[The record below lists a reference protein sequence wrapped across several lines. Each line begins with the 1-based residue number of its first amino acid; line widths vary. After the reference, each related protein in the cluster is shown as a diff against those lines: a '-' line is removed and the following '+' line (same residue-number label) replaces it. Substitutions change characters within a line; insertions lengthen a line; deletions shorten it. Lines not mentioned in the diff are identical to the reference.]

1 MILVHKKL
9 PLLPQFAN
17 ASLRLVCDELLP
29 VCTGGTNS
37 KPATLLQGHP
47 GNMAVVLFAMGFYG
61 CGCERRC
68 CAALRC
74 AVLCCNV
81 GDPSYPCGCPQ
92 KAACAREKSTR
103 GSGHSLKRDVN
114 FGIEPLSAAADLGW
128 RIRTSDNADEVA
140 VAQDLH
146 PKARRPPTPALLWA
160 LGHSRTGHC
169 GCGQPVYVCLPG
181 FPCPHP
187 PRPRQAPWPLT
198 CPLLTAV
205 SSLAPAPA
213 SSPHPIPPHPRLAAG
228 GWHDHLLRAGR
239 AGRLHVHA
247 DAGGG
252 RAPRRWVFAS
262 VGCRAQC
269 CCGVCVCC
277 VWRSLSVGVPVL
289 GGNRQ
294 LPAHPGLPQRIAQ
307 RCVRS

>member
-213 SSPHPIPPHPRLAAG
+213 SSPHPIPPHPHLHPPTPPPPPHTGPHTTHHHPTPASQLAVGMTIFFALGALGGSMSMLMQVGAGRRAAG
-228 GWHDHLLRAGR
+228 CSPLLGAERNA
-239 AGRLHVHA
+239 AV
-247 DAGGG
+247 
-252 RAPRRWVFAS
+252 VFAS
-262 VGCRAQC
+262 AA
-269 CCGVCVCC
+269 CGE
-277 VWRSLSVGVPVL
+277 
-289 GGNRQ
+289 
-294 LPAHPGLPQRIAQ
+294 A
-307 RCVRS
+307 